1 GRVRR
6 VGARRGCGGGC
17 GLHLWRRWLRFLG
30 RRHRDIRLGRGLD
43 LLLDL
48 RFDLLPLLLRR
59 RGLGLLLL
67 GAWRDILDAV
77 ALRRREG
84 REVDDD
90 RGRRLAEP
98 DRIAPRQ
105 QRPDRGSMPA
115 EHDGAA
121 QHPTRQVE
129 FLCRDRGH
137 CDFSSPT
144 SATLRKP
151 VARSR
156 FITSMTSPYGTV
168 LSARRKMRACLSP
181 LVAASSVD
189 PSASRATVSSPS
201 VSVRSGLTVRNS
213 GCGGRSCGGA
223 VEAGRSTAMSTVAS
237 GAATMKMINSTSI
250 TSMNGVTLISWTSS
264 ISALPWSRRTLIGT

>member
-1 GRVRR
+1 
-6 VGARRGCGGGC
+6 
-17 GLHLWRRWLRFLG
+17 
-30 RRHRDIRLGRGLD
+30 
-43 LLLDL
+43 
-48 RFDLLPLLLRR
+48 
-59 RGLGLLLL
+59 
-67 GAWRDILDAV
+67 
-77 ALRRREG
+77 
-84 REVDDD
+84 
-90 RGRRLAEP
+90 
-98 DRIAPRQ
+98 
-105 QRPDRGSMPA
+105 PDRGSMHA

-213 GCGGRSCGGA
+213 GCGGRSCGGGRQGGQSNPGSR
-223 VEAGRSTAMSTVAS
+223 VGGAGAPLKEGNPPTT
-237 GAATMKMINSTSI
+237 
-250 TSMNGVTLISWTSS
+250 
-264 ISALPWSRRTLIGT
+264 